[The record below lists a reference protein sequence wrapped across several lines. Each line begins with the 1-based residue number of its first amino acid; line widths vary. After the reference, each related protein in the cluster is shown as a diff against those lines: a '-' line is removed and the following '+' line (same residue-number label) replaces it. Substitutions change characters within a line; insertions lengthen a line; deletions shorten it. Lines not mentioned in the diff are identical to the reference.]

1 MLRITADLNSDPIVL
16 KVEGK
21 LKGPWVTELEH
32 CWQGARA
39 NCPGHRVRI
48 ELNDITFVEDRGKVL
63 LTEMLH
69 SGVKFIATGP
79 MMKSILEDIAAR

>member
-32 CWQGARA
+32 CWQSTRA
-39 NCPGHRVRI
+39 TCPGHRLRI
-48 ELNDITFVEDRGKVL
+48 ELNDITFVEDRGKIL
-63 LTEMLH
+63 LTEMLN
-69 SGVKFIATGP
+69 SGVELIATRP